1 MRRLASNVSNN
12 LRLIP
17 QLFVSPLALLG
28 THDVNSDMNHKF
40 ANRMLWNEPSTYK
53 VCNLHVSC
61 STDFDLATS
70 LEPLPED
77 QLDFHELRLRPHT
90 SWRS

>member
-28 THDVNSDMNHKF
+28 AHDVNSDMNHKF
-40 ANRMLWNEPSTYK
+40 ANRRLWDFESDPRKPNF
-53 VCNLHVSC
+53 VSIGV
-61 STDFDLATS
+61 
-70 LEPLPED
+70 
-77 QLDFHELRLRPHT
+77 QI
-90 SWRS
+90 

>member
-40 ANRMLWNEPSTYK
+40 ANRMLWNLGTPLGVSFMRAPPNEPTNKRLK
-53 VCNLHVSC
+53 VLL
-61 STDFDLATS
+61 F
-70 LEPLPED
+70 
-77 QLDFHELRLRPHT
+77 R
-90 SWRS
+90 